1 MHECR
6 KGDDQSGPAEEGD
19 IGPGEDF
26 SILQRAVRADQED
39 AAEDIEKGRGDEPA
53 GDDEDLPGEFV
64 LIPDNG
70 LVDPKLVDGPGINE
84 GEVERR
90 KQQDGEGKPFDAP
103 LSWIVHIVV
112 YFSVGMPKDKDNA
125 SFTKNIK

>member
-6 KGDDQSGPAEEGD
+6 KGDDQGGPAEEGD
-19 IGPGEDF
+19 VGSGEDL
-26 SILQRAVRADQED
+26 SILQRTVRTDQED
-39 AAEDIEKGRGDEPA
+39 PAEGVEDGRGDEPA

-70 LVDPKLVDGPGINE
+70 LVDPKLVDGLGIDE

-90 KQQDGEGKPFDAP
+90 KKQDGEGKPFNAP
-103 LSWIVHIVV
+103 LSRIFHIVV
-112 YFSVGMPKDKDNA
+112 YFSVGMSKDKDNA